1 MDKYAYFIILI
12 ASFFLLGSCT
22 YNNVYI
28 NRQQDNVEGKAFLK
42 KFYSKIANKNYE
54 DVDKMVGDSLKQ
66 LAGTNGIS
74 RMVKFINN
82 KVGNYKGY
90 IIEDYY
96 IRCITGNVNETSYN
110 YKLKV
115 MYDKGTIDEIIG
127 FNKRNGSAIT
137 INSYHAN
144 SDLLTH

>member
-1 MDKYAYFIILI
+1 MNKYTSFVILI
-12 ASFFLLGSCT
+12 TLIFLLGSCT
-22 YNNVYI
+22 HNNVYI
-28 NRQQDNVEGKAFLK
+28 NRLQDNVEGKVFLK
-42 KFYSKIANKNYE
+42 KFYSNIENKNYE
-54 DVDKMVGDSLKQ
+54 DVDQMVGDSLKQ
-66 LAGTNGIS
+66 LAGTYGIS
-74 RMVKFINN
+74 NMVKYINS

-96 IRCITGNVNETSYN
+96 VRCITGSVNETSYN

-127 FNKRNGSAIT
+127 FKKRNGSAIT

-144 SDLLTH
+144 SDLLIH